1 MSCDIQNKTFVI
13 ETNHTRMS
21 SNQKIEK
28 NLFILLYLNA
38 IYPLS
43 PSLKSFLVEKIKNIS
58 FRKNE
63 LISREGE
70 ICDKLYLI
78 KKGLVRGYFV
88 SEGTD
93 ITTWIDSE
101 NEIFTSITGFFKH
114 EKTREYIQAMEDT
127 HCDYLEYEDYKY
139 CLDNFPEIR
148 QIYRIMLEQYYV
160 MAEHRV
166 YLARIPNGRKR
177 LEFFLEHS
185 KPEIVKRIPRKHLA
199 SFLAMRPE
207 TLSRLMK

>member
-1 MSCDIQNKTFVI
+1 
-13 ETNHTRMS
+13 MS
-21 SNQKIEK
+21 SSQKIEK
-28 NLFILLYLNA
+28 NLFIIFYLNA

-43 PSLKSFLVEKIKNIS
+43 PSLKSFLVDKIKSCS
-58 FRKNE
+58 FKKNE
-63 LISREGE
+63 IISREGE

-88 SEGTD
+88 SEGID
-93 ITTWIDSE
+93 ITTWIDTE

-139 CLDNFPEIR
+139 SLNNFPEIR

-160 MAEHRV
+160 LAEHRV
-166 YLARIPNGRKR
+166 YLARIPNAGKR
-177 LEFFLEHS
+177 LEFFLEHC
-185 KPEIVKRIPRKHLA
+185 KPEIVERIPRKHLA

-207 TLSRLMK
+207 TLSRLMKEKF